1 MEPARTR
8 VVQERAHQ
16 KSVAPE
22 ETEIT
27 FLSKGLARDM
37 STPCISNPGTWNRR
51 GRERF
56 KEEHKRLL
64 AESFM
69 RSRLHARKDGLFLFS
84 FWIVLCTQV
93 LNNHQFDHST
103 KSIIDLLSLTQ
114 QHIELIRNTI
124 PVWLARLYSSW
135 HVGYKLTRKT
145 AQYLFGSPDFTRV
158 GTLVPD

>member
-1 MEPARTR
+1 M
-8 VVQERAHQ
+8 
-16 KSVAPE
+16 
-22 ETEIT
+22 
-27 FLSKGLARDM
+27 
-37 STPCISNPGTWNRR
+37 GTWFWS
-51 GRERF
+51 GRERY
-56 KEEHKRLL
+56 KKEHKRLL
-64 AESFM
+64 TEKLM
-69 RSRLHARKDGLFLFS
+69 RSKLHARKVGSFFS